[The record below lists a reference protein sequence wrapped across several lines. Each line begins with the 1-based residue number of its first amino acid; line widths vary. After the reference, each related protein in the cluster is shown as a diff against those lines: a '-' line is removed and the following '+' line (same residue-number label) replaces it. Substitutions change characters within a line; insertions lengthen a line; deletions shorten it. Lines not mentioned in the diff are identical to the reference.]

1 METKLTLDTNHYEER
16 DYTLGIELPSI
27 VARALDVPEQFVACQ
42 KMDDDWYFGRS
53 EDDEIL
59 VRLLKVYDEEE
70 KDEMNKMCEVINS
83 ASFVTNMNSEI
94 GKIEK
99 LADGKVT
106 VKSNNGPLVKVLTGR
121 QSILWIS
128 CKMDN
133 FFLTLD
139 NSTQI

>member
-16 DYTLGIELPSI
+16 DFTLGIELPSI

-59 VRLLKVYDEEE
+59 VRLLKVYDEGEN
-70 KDEMNKMCEVINS
+70 DEMNKMCDFINS
-83 ASFVTNMNSEI
+83 SSFLTKVNSEI
-94 GKIEK
+94 NKIEK

-106 VKSNNGPLVKVLTGR
+106 MKSNSEPT
-121 QSILWIS
+121 
-128 CKMDN
+128 
-133 FFLTLD
+133 LTLQTGKD
-139 NSTQI
+139 VLNTSYF